1 MVNEKK
7 KCFPLYFCKPET
19 KKRMSLKKKLF
30 QILSIPGCKCLDD
43 FHIKEG
49 KRKKKK
55 KGLIGKIP

>member
-30 QILSIPGCKCLDD
+30 QILPIPGCKCLDD

-49 KRKKKK
+49 KRKKK
-55 KGLIGKIP
+55 